1 MRCTSAARE
10 NTVNATRASI
20 ITLACAVTI
29 GCGGGGDGG
38 VDLAEPTYTLARFEF
53 ARGHCQFDSERMRE
67 IAAAQYP
74 AEYAQCNSTYVGNTY
89 NGAPWPNAKSW
100 PSTPM
105 LS

>member
-1 MRCTSAARE
+1 MKTSTAYASGWAHAILLAA
-10 NTVNATRASI
+10 AF
-20 ITLACAVTI
+20 
-29 GCGGGGDGG
+29 GCGGGGGDGDA
-38 VDLAEPTYTLARFEF
+38 VASEPPYTLARFEF

-74 AEYAQCNSTYVGNTY
+74 SEYAQCNSTYVGNTF

-100 PSTPM
+100 PSTER